1 MARNILIFLIVG
13 GVSLLLCPVSSAD
26 IPHMISYQGKLTTAS
41 GGCLNDTVE
50 MIFSIYPD
58 TLGSPADWSETQTE
72 VVVKDGIFNV
82 LLGSQDTIP
91 SAVFD
96 GNVKYLGV
104 QVESD
109 PEMRPLKPMVSVAY
123 AYRAG
128 AVDGGGGGGGWVDD
142 GIIVR
147 LQSSTDNVGIGTT
160 GPAGKL
166 DVTGQSVFRRGDGIQ
181 DKIILNP
188 EDINVALELRSE
200 TSGGTPFIDF
210 ANDDASDF
218 DARIRL
224 REDGLLA
231 VEGASD
237 VNLQVDGQ
245 LRVDKELL
253 VGSEPSEDLDAT
265 RSYYTYKG
273 SAASPYT
280 YQGSALRA
288 RITLGGNSTNPVGTG
303 HGITSESVMLE
314 SGSSE
319 NEMTPLY
326 LGCVAHEPCRLWGID
341 LSVHGPVSSQA
352 DLLQGLVN
360 FVNNY
365 NAASVPFKGVGTAI
379 VTRPGAGGS
388 ATPEQQISQTYPLD
402 AGLAIVGFS
411 GTPNEAVKT
420 QGFKTA
426 LQIGGTASGWMQT
439 PLTSKLGTG
448 VLVRDVETAGI
459 KFQDFLN
466 STTPALSVDVPS
478 VMEISEA
485 DSLKWKLSQEGSE
498 VDAAL
503 LLRDMTEADEWWW
516 SAFAGGDKRL
526 SFQKDRMVVM
536 RDGSVGIGTTTP
548 TEKLQVDGTIHSTSG
563 GFKFP
568 DGTVQVTAAGGGGG
582 GGWVDDG
589 TLVRLETD
597 TDSVGIGMTTPT
609 EKLDVS
615 GNIKA
620 TGTITSG
627 SSITIDGVNDKIIAT
642 SGTIDFD
649 DENLVTTGKAA
660 IGPGSSNPG
669 VNAFVAG
676 ENDTAS
682 GDWSTVGGGN
692 LNNAI
697 GDYSTIGG
705 GRWNTADGERAT
717 VGGGGVN
724 MASGAY
730 STVGGGQPNNARGRH
745 SVVSGGGGPLTAD
758 TNSAIGDFST
768 IGGGRRNAASG
779 TYSTIPGGREN
790 EALGNYSF
798 AAGRR
803 AKANHT
809 GTFVWTDSTD
819 EDFASTAANQFLI
832 RASGGVGI
840 GTDSPGEELDV
851 AGTVQMTGFKMPT
864 DPGDG
869 YVLTSDAS
877 GTGSWQPAAGGADDD
892 WSFRVTDTADTTLVT
907 GGPWGIAR
915 SGNELFG
922 NADSTHVNLG
932 VACTT
937 GTSGQNYKYCTV
949 GGGHGNTA
957 NGSYATVGGGYFNTA
972 GNEYAT
978 VGGGVGNTA
987 SGYLATVGGGFSNT
1001 AANAKATVGGG
1012 DGDTASGNY
1021 STVPGGRSNKAAG
1034 DYSLAAGRRAKAN
1047 HSGSFVWA
1055 DNTNED
1061 FASTGDNQFLIR
1073 ASGNVGIGT
1082 AAPAAQLDVAGTVQ
1096 MTGFK
1101 MPTDPSDGYVLTSD
1115 GSGVG
1120 TWQPLAVAGDND
1132 WSFRVTDTADTT
1144 LATAGAWGIARH
1156 GNTLYGTYDSTHV
1169 NLGVA
1174 CITGNSGEDNKY
1186 CTVGGGG
1193 GNTAGGWSATVG
1205 GGLYNTANGFYSC
1218 VSGGNNNNVS
1228 HAYATVGGG
1237 RNNVVSADDAT
1248 VSGGWGNTASGDNA
1262 TVGGGYENTADYN
1275 YSTVGGGFSNTAR
1288 YNYATVGGGIY
1299 NTAISVYATVG
1310 GGRADTASAAAATVG
1325 GGYHNIA
1332 SGDSSTI
1339 GGGGNNT
1346 ASGDAA
1352 TVGGGTINAA
1362 TADRAI
1368 VGGGMANLSG
1378 DTAATVGGGSYNKAW
1393 GKYSVVAGGGGGSAS
1408 DSNSALGNW
1417 SAICGGKSNTVSN
1430 DYSIIGGGQ
1439 LNTASGNYSSVGGGQ
1454 SNEAGNTGTTV
1465 GGGLGNYASGY
1476 IATIGGGNNNTASGR
1491 WSTIAGGVSNTSSDT
1506 ASAVGGGRNNKAR
1519 GPYSV
1524 VAGGGGPTDSDSNSA
1539 TGDWS
1544 TVSGGRSN
1552 TASGDHAAVGGG
1564 QGNWASTDHAT
1575 IGGGKDNSAG
1585 NGYATVAGGV
1595 SNNIGGAYGTISGG
1609 AYNRIRYTC
1618 DYSAIPGGYAD
1629 TLTLNADYSMGFGR
1643 AVYVDDGYHVMFFDG
1658 TWSGHLNL
1666 NRDHRDA
1673 TPSSY
1678 PIRVGTH
1685 AFNGNGAYL
1694 TSGGVWT
1701 DISSRAK
1708 KEDFQQL
1715 DGDQVLDKIEAMSM
1729 TSWKFK
1735 GTEERHVGPVAEDF
1749 YRAFGCGTGIPEDDS
1764 TSIAALDLAGVS
1776 LVAVQELT
1784 RLIKEQQKEITA
1796 LKAQIEALQTGRR

>member
-1 MARNILIFLIVG
+1 MARSTLVFLVMG
-13 GVSLLLCPVSSAD
+13 TVACLLCSASSAD
-26 IPHMISYQGKLTTAS
+26 VPRMINYQGKLTTAS
-41 GGCLNDTVE
+41 GGCLNDTVQ
-50 MIFSIYPD
+50 MTFSVYPD
-58 TLGSPADWSETQTE
+58 TLGSPADWSEIQNQ
-72 VVVKDGIFNV
+72 VILKDGIFNI
-82 LLGSQDTIP
+82 LLGSVDSIP
-91 SAVFD
+91 AAVFD
-96 GNVKYLGV
+96 GSIKYLGV

-128 AVDGGGGGGGWVDD
+128 SVDGGGGGGGWVDD
-142 GIIVR
+142 GIVVR
-147 LQSSTDNVGIGTT
+147 LESSTDNVGIGTS

-166 DVTGQSVFRRGDGIQ
+166 DVTGQSIFRRGDGIQ

-188 EDINVALELRSE
+188 EDPNVAIELRSE
-200 TSGGTPFIDF
+200 TSEGTPFIDF
-210 ANDDASDF
+210 ANDDVSDF

-224 REDGLLA
+224 REDDLLA
-231 VEGASD
+231 IEGASD
-237 VNLQVDGQ
+237 VNLQVDGH

-253 VGSEPSEDLDAT
+253 VGAEPSEDLDAT

-288 RITLGGNSTNPVGTG
+288 RLTLGGNSTNPVGTG

-411 GTPNEAVKT
+411 GTPDEAVKT

-426 LQIGGTASGWMQT
+426 LQIGGDASGWMQA

-448 VLVRDVETAGI
+448 ILIQEVETAGI
-459 KFQDFLN
+459 KFEDFLDGA
-466 STTPALSVDVPS
+466 TPALSVDVPS
-478 VMEISEA
+478 VMEINEG
-485 DSLKWKLSQEGSE
+485 DSLKWKLSQEGSG
-498 VDAAL
+498 VDATL
-503 LLRDMTEADEWWW
+503 LLRDMTEPDEWWW
-516 SAFAGGDKRL
+516 GTSAGADKRL

-536 RDGSVGIGTTTP
+536 RDGSVGIGT
-548 TEKLQVDGTIHSTSG
+548 E
-563 GFKFP
+563 
-568 DGTVQVTAAGGGGG
+568 
-582 GGWVDDG
+582 
-589 TLVRLETD
+589 
-597 TDSVGIGMTTPT
+597 
-609 EKLDVS
+609 
-615 GNIKA
+615 
-620 TGTITSG
+620 
-627 SSITIDGVNDKIIAT
+627 
-642 SGTIDFD
+642 
-649 DENLVTTGKAA
+649 
-660 IGPGSSNPG
+660 
-669 VNAFVAG
+669 
-676 ENDTAS
+676 
-682 GDWSTVGGGN
+682 
-692 LNNAI
+692 
-697 GDYSTIGG
+697 
-705 GRWNTADGERAT
+705 
-717 VGGGGVN
+717 
-724 MASGAY
+724 
-730 STVGGGQPNNARGRH
+730 
-745 SVVSGGGGPLTAD
+745 
-758 TNSAIGDFST
+758 
-768 IGGGRRNAASG
+768 
-779 TYSTIPGGREN
+779 
-790 EALGNYSF
+790 
-798 AAGRR
+798 
-803 AKANHT
+803 
-809 GTFVWTDSTD
+809 
-819 EDFASTAANQFLI
+819 
-832 RASGGVGI
+832 
-840 GTDSPGEELDV
+840 SPAQRLDV
-851 AGTVQMTGFKMPT
+851 AGTAQVTGFKMPT
-864 DPGDG
+864 GAVNN

-877 GTGSWQPAAGGADDD
+877 GVGTWQPTTGGADID
-892 WSFRVTDTADTTLVT
+892 WSLNLSDGNDTTLTT
-907 GGPWGIAR
+907 GGAWGIAR
-915 SGNELFG
+915 YGNTLYG
-922 NADSTHVNLG
+922 NGDSTHINLG

-987 SGYLATVGGGFSNT
+987 SGYLATVGGGLSNT
-1001 AANAKATVGGG
+1001 AANSQATVGGG
-1012 DGDTASGNY
+1012 AGDTASGNY

-1034 DYSLAAGRRAKAN
+1034 DYSFAAGRRAKAN

-1061 FASTGDNQFLIR
+1061 FASTGNNQFLIR

-1205 GGLYNTANGFYSC
+1205 GGQNNTADGFYSC
-1218 VSGGNNNNVS
+1218 VSGGNNNSVS

-1237 RNNVVSADDAT
+1237 RNNVVGADDAT

-1262 TVGGGYENTADYN
+1262 TVGGGYDNTADYN
-1275 YSTVGGGFSNTAR
+1275 SATVGGGSSNTAR
-1288 YNYATVGGGIY
+1288 YNYAAVGGGIY

-1362 TADRAI
+1362 TADRATI
-1368 VGGGMANLSG
+1368 GGGMANLSG

-1393 GKYSVVAGGGGGSAS
+1393 GKYSVVAGGGGGGAS
-1408 DSNSALGNW
+1408 DSNSALGAW
-1417 SAICGGKSNTVSN
+1417 ASIGGGKSNTVSN
-1430 DYSIIGGGQ
+1430 DYSIIAGGQ
-1439 LNTASGNYSSVGGGQ
+1439 LNTASGNYSSIGGGQ
-1454 SNEAGNTGTTV
+1454 FNEAGNTGTAV

-1491 WSTIAGGVSNTSSDT
+1491 WSTIAGGVSNTANDT

-1519 GPYSV
+1519 GSYSV
-1524 VAGGGGPTDSDSNSA
+1524 VAGGGGATDSDSNSA
-1539 TGDWS
+1539 RGDWS

-1552 TASGDHAAVGGG
+1552 AASGDHAAVGGG
-1564 QGNWASTDHAT
+1564 QGNWASTDHST
-1575 IGGGKDNSAG
+1575 VGGGKDNSAG
-1585 NGYATVAGGV
+1585 NGFATVAGGLASSV
-1595 SNNIGGAYGTISGG
+1595 GGAYGTISGG
-1609 AYNRIRYTC
+1609 AYNRIAYAC

-1629 TLTLNADYSMGFGR
+1629 TLTLNADYSIGFGR
-1643 AVYVDDGYHVMFFDG
+1643 SVYVDDGYHVTFFDG

-1708 KEDFQQL
+1708 KENFQQL
-1715 DGDQVLDKIEAMSM
+1715 DGDQVLDKIESM
-1729 TSWKFK
+1729 PMTRWKFK
-1735 GTEERHVGPVAEDF
+1735 GTEERHIGPVAEDF

-1796 LKAQIEALQTGRR
+1796 LKAQVEVLQTGRR